1 MSDGEYSPVQSD
13 AYASDAS
20 DVDPTIFPNSPRRVR
35 SPTPK
40 SPPHVAAT
48 HKGRPR
54 KGKSPAAQGV
64 KKKAGRPPGKYGKYN
79 AKTAKQRK
87 DVRFFLPHEL
97 QANAR
102 NTRACVMPKRIYART
117 KRVYQ
122 SSPKNL
128 FYDNNLMFRPSIL
141 TPTILRAMAELRSKH
156 NKVTDLFNK
165 RFPSM
170 VSSIGSNRSSINTL
184 FLQNRVIGVE
194 SLDFLR
200 GWFHKCAVKMPGY
213 PVNVDRNEVPRF
225 DDVISLAMG
234 ATQFGVDTI
243 SDDQEPCPKLTLQD
257 LQLLILHDFNIG
269 TAMRQINQI
278 RSSESRYQLR
288 YLSDAELDLADKTL
302 HVHAPFQSV
311 AHLICWWR
319 YVCRAIPHVL
329 FCGNTEHMRDNTFMA
344 FLAANINERP
354 TALWLESQARIT
366 TVNRM

>member
-1 MSDGEYSPVQSD
+1 
-13 AYASDAS
+13 
-20 DVDPTIFPNSPRRVR
+20 
-35 SPTPK
+35 
-40 SPPHVAAT
+40 
-48 HKGRPR
+48 
-54 KGKSPAAQGV
+54 
-64 KKKAGRPPGKYGKYN
+64 
-79 AKTAKQRK
+79 
-87 DVRFFLPHEL
+87 
-97 QANAR
+97 
-102 NTRACVMPKRIYART
+102 MPKRIYART

-302 HVHAPFQSV
+302 HVHARFQSV

-366 TVNRM
+366 TVNRTSMKLTPRDPSVFVPLTLVGKFKLPQQQENFLVVDKHNMTVVNPQSWKIQAAINEKFKTSPPLLPFDESDDSPLDESFEEYKPLTCVQFFWRSHW